1 MAQIE
6 KIIPFLILWESGVK
20 DENADPETLF
30 EKARAKGIV
39 CDPDDRG
46 GATVAGVTM
55 MTFADFRRRK
65 GLPVPIAADLAAI
78 TYAEWLDVL
87 KILFWDRWQA
97 DRIDSQRVAHM
108 LVDWVWT
115 SGSYGIT
122 IPQRVLGV
130 KADGIV
136 GKKTVAAVNDSNP
149 ANLFARL
156 KRERMA
162 YIDRICRS
170 RPANLRFRNGW
181 LRRINAI

>member
-6 KIIPFLILWESGVK
+6 KIIPFLIYWESGVRHASE
-20 DENADPETLF
+20 DLRTLF

-55 MTFADFRRRK
+55 TTFADYRRRK
-65 GLPVPIAADLAAI
+65 GLPAPFAADLAGI
-78 TYAEWLDVL
+78 SYAEWLDVL
-87 KILFWDRWQA
+87 KTLFWNRWQA

-149 ANLFARL
+149 ANLFALL

-170 RPANLRFRNGW
+170 RSANLRFRNGW